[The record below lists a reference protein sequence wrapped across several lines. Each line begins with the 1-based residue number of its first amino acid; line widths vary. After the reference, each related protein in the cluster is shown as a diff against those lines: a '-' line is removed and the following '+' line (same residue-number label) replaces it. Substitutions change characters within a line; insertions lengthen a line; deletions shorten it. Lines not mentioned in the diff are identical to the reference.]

1 MRADGEEM
9 RMRVTTGI
17 PAVALAALALAG
29 VSLASPAPRGVTPA
43 EPGGCEILPQTDAFH
58 QDVSG
63 LDEAGNSDAVIDRI
77 LADGGDA
84 LHPDF
89 GSNPNYGIPFSVVP
103 ADQRQVPVK
112 IKAYPDQSDPGPH
125 PIPKK
130 ARIEGGRHSNGD
142 RHVLVVEQDSNDTD
156 AACRL
161 IELYRAFPP
170 KKGKPW
176 RADQASVFDLGQN
189 LPQRPDGWTSAD
201 AAGLP
206 ILPGLVRYNEVEA
219 GFIDHA
225 IRITFDRTRRAYLSP
240 ASHFA
245 SEECG
250 ATLPPMGM
258 RLRLR
263 GGYELEGMSPESRT
277 IAQALKTYGA
287 IVADNGSNFYITG
300 ASDSRWN
307 DDALSDLKEI
317 PGSAFEVV
325 DTGAELTDDC

>member
-1 MRADGEEM
+1 VKLLGSLAL
-9 RMRVTTGI
+9 
-17 PAVALAALALAG
+17 LAAIA
-29 VSLASPAPRGVTPA
+29 VPSAPRGVDPH
-43 EPGGCEILPQTDAFH
+43 EPGGCEVLPQTDAFH

-63 LDEAGNSDAVIDRI
+63 LDEAANSEDVIDRI
-77 LADGGDA
+77 LADGGDD

-89 GSNPNYGIPFSVVP
+89 GSSPNYGIPFEVVP
-103 ADQRQVPVK
+103 PDQKRVK
-112 IKAYPDQSDPGPH
+112 VKLKAYADESDPGPH
-125 PIPKK
+125 PIPRK
-130 ARIEGGRHSNGD
+130 AGIEGGKRSKGD

-156 AACRL
+156 SACRL

-170 KKGKPW
+170 KRGKPW
-176 RADQASVFDLGQN
+176 KADQASVFDLGQN
-189 LPQRPDGWTSAD
+189 LPQRPDGRTSAD

-206 ILPGLVRYNEVEA
+206 VLPGLVRYDEVQA
-219 GFIDHA
+219 GFVDHA
-225 IRITFDRTRRAYLSP
+225 IRITFERTRRAYLSP
-240 ASHFA
+240 ATHFA

-263 GGYELEGMSPESRT
+263 EGYELGGMSPQAST
-277 IAQALKTYGA
+277 IAQALTTYGA

-300 ASDSRWN
+300 ASNSRWN

-325 DTGAELTDDC
+325 DTGADLTDDC